1 MVLHHHPLSELT
13 NYDLL
18 GLTLISLGLAIG
30 SAGGIGGGSIAIP
43 LLILLLHFSTI
54 HAIPLGNTAVLGSS
68 ISNIIFSLLKKH
80 PLDKHR
86 SIIDWDVISMMEPM
100 TMVGALIG
108 AYLHSILPGWF
119 TQYALVIILS
129 ITSLRML
136 YKGINDLVY
145 NKTLNKNQYE
155 VILPEN
161 DIPVTYKS
169 VSSPD
174 STTYQSEDFN
184 FSDKLTDTNNNSEIT
199 SNYYIQTSID
209 TISTQP
215 SKSFEIE
222 QAVKSENNNGNNNNN
237 NSVTSESFLPI
248 GTLGILI
255 LLFTGTVL
263 INLAKGSE
271 YITTKV
277 FPNNSSLI
285 LTTILILYM
294 VTIAV
299 WLRHRVIHHYHE
311 RISNNYQLLNG
322 EVKWNTRNSTLYPL
336 ASISAG
342 VIAGLFGVGGGI
354 VKAPLMIEMG
364 IHPLVVASTSTVMI
378 FFTAVTAASS
388 YFVYGVLQWD
398 YALVLFV
405 LGIVSNIIGHT
416 VVSSIIALYKSSSII
431 TILLGLLIGV
441 SALLMTLASY
451 SSA

>member
-1 MVLHHHPLSELT
+1 MVLHHHQLSELT

-18 GLTLISLGLAIG
+18 GLTLISLGLAVG

-43 LLILLLHFSTI
+43 LLIILLHFSTV

-68 ISNIIFSLLKKH
+68 ISNIIFSLLKRH
-80 PLDKHR
+80 PLDHNR

-100 TMVGALIG
+100 TMIGALIG
-108 AYLHSILPGWF
+108 AYLHSVLPGWF

-129 ITSLRML
+129 ITSFRML
-136 YKGINDLVY
+136 YKGIKDLVY
-145 NKTLNKNQYE
+145 SKSLEKHEYE

-161 DIPVTYKS
+161 DVPVTYHS
-169 VSSPD
+169 VTSPD
-174 STTYQSEDFN
+174 STIYQSEDFKV
-184 FSDKLTDTNNNSEIT
+184 SDTSIDINNKSEIT
-199 SNYYIQTSID
+199 SSYYIQKSID
-209 TISTQP
+209 TKSNQP
-215 SKSFEIE
+215 PKTFEIE
-222 QAVKSENNNGNNNNN
+222 QAVKSENNIG
-237 NSVTSESFLPI
+237 VTNESFLPL

-255 LLFTGTVL
+255 VLFTGTVL

-277 FPNNSSLI
+277 FPNNSSVI
-285 LTTILILYM
+285 LTTILVVYM
-294 VTIAV
+294 VTIAA
-299 WLRHRVIHHYHE
+299 WLRHRVINHYHE
-311 RISNNYQLLNG
+311 RLSNNYQPLNG

-342 VIAGLFGVGGGI
+342 IIAGLFGVGGGI

-378 FFTAVTAASS
+378 FFTAITAASS

-405 LGIVSNIIGHT
+405 LG
-416 VVSSIIALYKSSSII
+416 
-431 TILLGLLIGV
+431 LLIGV